1 LAEARSHC
9 DRLIVALNSDS
20 SIRALKGPTRPIQS
34 ERARTRVMSALAFV
48 DAVITFEADTPR
60 ALITDLKPNVLIKG
74 ADYQLKDVVG
84 DAVVEENGG
93 RVDLVQL
100 VPNSSTTR
108 IVESVRIAS

>member
-1 LAEARSHC
+1 
-9 DRLIVALNSDS
+9 
-20 SIRALKGPTRPIQS
+20 
-34 ERARTRVMSALAFV
+34 MSALAFV
-48 DAVITFEADTPR
+48 DAVITFEADTPL

-84 DAVVEENGG
+84 GAVVEENGG
-93 RVDLVQL
+93 RVVLVQL